1 MFSILDGTSG
11 SDLSKGARFKS
22 PGEVIKNRDSQAR
35 SAAWGSDSAEL
46 KLKTQSR
53 QGGSGLKARFH
64 RFHDPLVSQS
74 LRLLGVVCGCYGNH
88 AAALGLTG
96 FLGFIIIIF

>member
-22 PGEVIKNRDSQAR
+22 PGEVIKNRDPQAR

-53 QGGSGLKARFH
+53 QGGSGLKG